1 MAGQHA
7 GVELERIDH
16 DVTAIEALT
25 VLVEAHGGARIGVR
39 GLAARLVDDGRRLR
53 RTFAPTPRLLGRK
66 VTAAFTWEAHDRR
79 DRTWWPQGITTSA
92 LTGFAEAHG
101 HDVLVTSWYSKA
113 GEGARV
119 SVVDLEHRRYAHVL
133 LVEPVLG
140 EHGLEVRPVK
150 VHAGGL
156 VWHGRHLHVAA
167 TARGF
172 VTFDVDDLLRVPEG
186 LSSDSD
192 SGSDPAVTTFG
203 HRYVLPARST
213 HRGHALRKEDRL
225 RFSFLSLDRSGPEPA
240 LVVGEY
246 GSPQQSRRVAR
257 FALDPATLLPVVG
270 DSGRSAAEID
280 DRGEARMQGVVVI
293 DGTCYVTRSRGP
305 ATRGS
310 VYVGTPG
317 AFREHRRAT
326 PIGPEDVV
334 WWPESA
340 SLWTVTEHP
349 RRRWIAGM
357 RRSGLPGR

>member
-7 GVELERIDH
+7 GIELERTDH
-16 DVTAIEALT
+16 DAAAIDALRE
-25 VLVEAHGGARIGVR
+25 LVQARGGGRIGVH

-66 VTAAFTWEAHDRR
+66 VTAAFTWEALDRR

-92 LTGFAEAHG
+92 LTGFADVHG
-101 HDVLVTSWYSKA
+101 HDVLVTSWYSKN

-133 LVEPVLG
+133 LVEPVLT
-140 EHGLEVRPVK
+140 EQGLEVKPVK

-172 VTFDVDDLLRVPEG
+172 VSFDVDDLLLVPES
-186 LSSDSD
+186 LSSGADA
-192 SGSDPAVTTFG
+192 AVPTFG

-213 HRGHALRKEDRL
+213 HRGHAPRKEDRL

-257 FALDPATLLPVVG
+257 FPLDATTLLPAVG

-280 DRGEARMQGVVVI
+280 DRGEARMQGVVVVE
-293 DGTCYVTRSRGP
+293 GTCYVTRSRGP

-317 AFREHRRAT
+317 SFREHRRAT

-334 WWPESA
+334 WWPQTQ
-340 SLWTVTEHP
+340 SLWSVSEHP
-349 RRRWIAGM
+349 RRRWVYAM
-357 RRSGLPGR
+357 RRSGLPA